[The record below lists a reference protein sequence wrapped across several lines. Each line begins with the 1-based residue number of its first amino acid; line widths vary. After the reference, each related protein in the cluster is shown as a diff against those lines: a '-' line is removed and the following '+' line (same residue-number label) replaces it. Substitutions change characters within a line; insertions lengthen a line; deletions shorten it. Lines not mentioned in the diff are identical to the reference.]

1 MLIFY
6 LFGGLFLGLLT
17 SLISYP
23 IYPKE
28 VKYAKEDLRI
38 YNKFGGFIGACCKYE
53 VAENKLIMF
62 QKIYGEIL
70 LQGTIETENVEMKL
84 VNNAIEYRY
93 NVENYNPELQI
104 EIKTDTL
111 EKIEINK

>member
-1 MLIFY
+1 MY
-6 LFGGLFLGLLT
+6 
-17 SLISYP
+17 SVY
-23 IYPKE
+23 
-28 VKYAKEDLRI
+28 
-38 YNKFGGFIGACCKYE
+38 
-53 VAENKLIMF
+53 KLIMF

-84 VNNAIEYRY
+84 VNNVIEYRY